1 MSWWGKLIG
10 GTVGFTM
17 GGPLGAM
24 LGGYLGHKFV
34 DKKISGTSFQQ
45 IEYTQAAFFTA
56 TFSVMGYIAKADGH
70 VSKHEINM
78 AQQIMDHMNL
88 DSDQKKAAIDL
99 FNKGKAADFD
109 LDAVMLQFKQVAR
122 RKTNLMQMFIEIQL
136 HAIYADGEKDPQ
148 EHRILTHLADILGF
162 SQHQLRHLEAMV
174 QSNLNAMSGN
184 SPLSTKEQL
193 TQAYQLLDVSESASD
208 HDVKKAYRRMMN
220 QHHPDKLVSKGL
232 PEEMMKLA
240 NEKTQQIK
248 KAYDLIKNYR
258 G

>member
-17 GGPLGAM
+17 GGPLGA
-24 LGGYLGHKFV
+24 LIGGFLGHKFV
-34 DKKISGTSFQQ
+34 DKKISGISFQE

-56 TFSVMGYIAKADGH
+56 TFSVMGYIAKSDGH
-70 VSKHEINM
+70 VSKYEINM

-99 FNKGKAADFD
+99 FNQGKSADFD
-109 LDAVMLQFKQVAR
+109 LDAVMLQFKHVAR

-136 HAIYADGEKDPQ
+136 HAIYADGKKDTVENQ
-148 EHRILTHLADILGF
+148 ILIHLADILGF
-162 SQHQLRHLEAMV
+162 SRHQLKHLEAMV
-174 QSNLNAMSGN
+174 QSNLNNISTN
-184 SPLSTKEQL
+184 SKLSTQEQL
-193 TQAYQLLDVSESASD
+193 DQAYQLLDVSENVSD
-208 HDVKKAYRRMMN
+208 NELKKAYRRMMS

-232 PEEMMKLA
+232 PQEMMKMA

-248 KAYDLIKNYR
+248 KAYDLVKSSRN
-258 G
+258 